1 MDETVRDIPLP
12 DGRQV
17 DLMTFQQECAAL
29 HGYLAAYQKAS
40 QTLDS
45 MQSQARRLADKIRRP
60 DEPDGIFGKKKKM
73 RQQQKECSEK
83 LFDLQLQME
92 AHMKDRVQPSR
103 QAYEQ
108 ALPHL
113 IPEPYR
119 YPDAVEFLCYAVKKE
134 VAGNLK
140 VALALYH
147 KYLQQQELQA
157 AHEQGRQMQYQHQKR
172 MDSMQRSM
180 NDMRRQIDAYTAQNQ
195 QNLQAVRDNITSIW
209 ISDVSQGKTPP
220 LWTSFY

>member
-1 MDETVRDIPLP
+1 MAEITWEIPLP

-17 DLMTFQQECAAL
+17 DLTTFQKECAAL
-29 HGYLAAYQKAS
+29 GGYLETYQKAMHAF
-40 QTLDS
+40 DN
-45 MQSQARRLADKIRRP
+45 MQGQARRLADKVSNP
-60 DEPDGIFGKKKKM
+60 DEPDGLFGKKKKM
-73 RQQQKECSEK
+73 RQQQKECAEK
-83 LFDLQLQME
+83 LFDLQLEMDTYLKQQL
-92 AHMKDRVQPSR
+92 QPAR
-103 QAYEQ
+103 KIYEQ
-108 ALPHL
+108 TLPHL

-119 YPDAVEFLCYAVKKE
+119 YPEAVEFLCYAVKKE

-157 AHEQGRQMQYQHQKR
+157 AHEQGRRMQRQHQQR
-172 MDSMQRSM
+172 MDSIQRSM
-180 NDMRRQIDAYTAQNQ
+180 DNMRRQIDAYTVQNQ
-195 QNLQAVRDNITSIW
+195 RNLQAVRESMTSAW